1 MARPSFARSLP
12 SREKYLGR
20 LEAMRRRGPR
30 GALAP
35 PMKIDRS
42 IIVAIKVPNKKGKA
56 GTRACLS
63 KAAIVTETTSSGTT
77 FTWRLL
83 TRKK

>member
-12 SREKYLGR
+12 SWEKYLGR
-20 LEAMRRRGPR
+20 VEAMRHRGPR

-63 KAAIVTETTSSGTT
+63 KAAIVNRNNVFWHDFYVEVID
-77 FTWRLL
+77 L
-83 TRKK
+83 